1 MRVGR
6 VHRIGRPLIGA
17 LLLTGGRS
25 PDALGDH
32 IVVDPTLADHPSAD
46 RVVGTLGEAVAWARE
61 QRDVGEGIRISLV
74 SGVHV
79 VRRGVRIGTELS
91 GLTLEGLGPGARI
104 VGAIV
109 IADPSWEPVDDPGMR
124 ERFPD
129 HARAEVRMLRLGEK
143 ARADW
148 AGGLSGP
155 VHRGMGVPASRV
167 RSELFIDRQAQ
178 SLARWPN
185 EGFARVRKVT
195 DPGSIPRKAA
205 DDIPESERVVEP
217 DRGGTFVLEHRD
229 RLARWTHAGTIWA
242 HGYWWWDWADEQIP
256 VASIDPSSASVTLA
270 LPHRYGLRDSAVFSV
285 SNLPEEL
292 DTPGEYWIDVERGI
306 VYAWVPEDSIH
317 REAAV
322 SMLGEPILT
331 LSGAHDITIEG
342 LSFEMTRAGAIV
354 ASDCEGL
361 TIRNCT
367 FSNLG
372 TRAVDITGRGCVI
385 ARCLFEDIGGG
396 GVSLRGGDRRS
407 LTHAGNV
414 VEDCVFRRC
423 ARIMRTYNP
432 AIGLGGVG
440 QRAIHN
446 EISDLPHVAIMF
458 SGNEHLIEGNRIRH
472 VVQETGDAGAIYCG
486 RDWTLHGTVIRGNF
500 FSHIRGSDARY
511 QNAAYLDDM
520 ASGITVEHN
529 LFVRCN
535 WGMLIGGGRD
545 NAIRSNAFV
554 SCGRA
559 LHYDARGVGWMS
571 KFIADPKTSTLHRNL
586 AAVPID
592 SEPWASRYPT
602 LRTYLTDRFGRPV
615 GGVVRDNVLIDTPL
629 GFIEDRRSV
638 RVENNRTLV
647 PSRDGVMSS
656 DEILASARDPLAVLK
671 AAGFE
676 PIRFG
681 ATGPRTARVGA
692 PRAP

>member
-1 MRVGR
+1 MRLWAMGGKRLPLAVG
-6 VHRIGRPLIGA
+6 
-17 LLLTGGRS
+17 LLFVLGLTPAAR
-25 PDALGDH
+25 ADH
-32 IVVDPTLADHPSAD
+32 IVVDPSLGEHPPADH
-46 RVVGTLGEAVAWARE
+46 VVGSLDEAIAWARE
-61 QRDVGEGIRISLV
+61 HRDDDGEIRISLV
-74 SGVHV
+74 PGVHV
-79 VRRGVRIGTELS
+79 VRRGVHIGAELS
-91 GLTLEGLGPGARI
+91 GLTLDGLGPGGRI

-109 IADPSWEPVDDPGMR
+109 IADPAWEPVDDPGMLD
-124 ERFPD
+124 RFPD
-129 HARAEVRMLRLGEK
+129 HARAEVRMLRLGEE
-143 ARADW
+143 ACAGW

-167 RSELFIDRQAQ
+167 RSELFVDRQAQ

-185 EGFARVRKVT
+185 EGFAPVAKVI
-195 DPGSIPRKAA
+195 DPGSIPRNAA
-205 DDIPESERVVEP
+205 DDIPEDERVVEP
-217 DRGGTFVLEHRD
+217 DRGGTFVLEQRD
-229 RLARWTHAGTIWA
+229 RLARWAHADTIWA

-256 VASIDPSSASVTLA
+256 VAKIDPSSASVTLA
-270 LPHRYGLRDSAVFSV
+270 LPHRYGLRDRAVFSV

-292 DTPGEYWIDVERGI
+292 DKPGEYWIDVERGI
-306 VYAWVPEDSIH
+306 VYAWIPEGGLH

-331 LSGAHDITIEG
+331 LSGARDITIEG

-361 TIRNCT
+361 SIRNCT

-372 TRAVDITGRGCVI
+372 TRAVDITGRGCVV
-385 ARCLFEDIGGG
+385 ARCLFEDIGSG
-396 GVSLRGGDRRS
+396 GVALRGGDRRS

-458 SGNEHLIEGNRIRH
+458 SGNEHLIEGNRIHH

-511 QNAAYLDDM
+511 QNAVYLDDM

-535 WGMLIGGGRD
+535 WGMLVGGGRD
-545 NAIRSNAFV
+545 NVIRSNAFV

-571 KFIADPKTSTLHRNL
+571 KHIADPRTSTLHRNL

-602 LRTYLTDRFGRPV
+602 LRAYLTDRFGRPV

-629 GFIEDRRSV
+629 GFIEDRQSV
-638 RVENNRTLV
+638 RVENNRTLD
-647 PSRDGVMSS
+647 PSRDGVLTG
-656 DEILASARDPLAVLK
+656 DAILAAARDSSAVF
-671 AAGFE
+671 AAPGFE

-681 ATGPRTARVGA
+681 ATGPRTERIGA
-692 PRAP
+692 QRAP